1 MSESFYLTTPI
12 YYVNAEPHLGHAY
25 TTILADV
32 ATRFHRLCGVES
44 RLQTGTDEHGEKIA
58 QAAEK
63 EGIAPKEFTDRI
75 SGRFQNTWPLLNI
88 KPDNFIRT
96 TQPAHVKVVQSILQ
110 KVYDAGDIEFRKY
123 KGNYCVGCERFLTDH
138 ELVDGK
144 CPDHGTEPE
153 PREED
158 NYFFRMTSYTEALKK
173 HLEEKPDFIRPE
185 RYKNEVLSILDQG
198 LDDLCISRPKTRL
211 SWGIELPFDD
221 KFVTYV
227 WFDALINYLTGL
239 DWPDGGLF
247 QKFWAGDGAHPN
259 HLVAKDIL
267 KPHGIYWPTMLM
279 AMAKAEGRDP
289 DYYLYDHLN
298 VHGFWKIKADPA
310 EEGEG
315 SKMSKSLG
323 NVVRPDAMVEKYGA
337 DPFRYFLVREMS
349 FGLDAAFSLEL
360 LENRYN
366 SDLANDLGNLF
377 SRVLNMLERYRA
389 GVVPKAY
396 PEVVDEWLRQF
407 PAEEGSQGSQVYSTA
422 AHGPALAP
430 FETVV
435 YYKTQM
441 EGFSF
446 HTALAA
452 VWDLIDAANKFVVRH
467 EPWALAKDPE
477 KARELDHVMYLLCQR
492 LADLAV
498 MIQPVMPGV
507 AEQMA
512 SILGLDE
519 IKPGMLQS
527 IIDENPL
534 LLPGTKIGEPGQLFP
549 RLETKKVKAKSKKQ
563 EAKSQKPQQ
572 KKKEKKLPEGVIAI
586 EDFAKVQLR
595 LGKVLEAAPVEGADK
610 LMKLK
615 VDLGEDEP
623 RQIVAGIAQH
633 YKPDELMGRQV
644 VVVANLKPAKL
655 RGQISQ
661 GMVLA
666 CVSDD
671 AVRVVSPD
679 GEMPPGSVIR

>member
-32 ATRFHRLCGVES
+32 ATRFHRLMGIES

-63 EGIAPKEFTDRI
+63 EGIEPKAFTDRI
-75 SGRFQNTWPLLNI
+75 SARFQNTWPLLNI

-96 TQPAHVKVVQSILQ
+96 TDPSHVKVVQDILQ
-110 KVYDAGDIEFRKY
+110 KVYDAGDIYFAKY
-123 KGNYCVGCERFLTDH
+123 GGHYCVGCERFLTEH

-153 PREED
+153 LREED
-158 NYFFRMTSYTEALKK
+158 NYFFRMTSYTEALKN
-173 HLEEKPDFIRPE
+173 HIAENPDFIRPE
-185 RYKNEVLSILDQG
+185 RYRNEVLSILDQG
-198 LDDLCISRPKTRL
+198 LEDLCISRPKTRL

-239 DWPDGGLF
+239 GWPEGGMF
-247 QKFWAGDGAHPN
+247 EKFWAGDEAHPN
-259 HLVAKDIL
+259 HLTAKDIL

-279 AMAKAEGRDP
+279 ALAKAEGRDIG
-289 DYYLYDHLN
+289 YYLYEHLN
-298 VHGFWKIKADPA
+298 IHGFWKIKADPA
-310 EEGEG
+310 EDGEG

-377 SRVLNMLERYRA
+377 SRVLNMLQRYRG
-389 GVVPKAY
+389 GVL
-396 PEVVDEWLRQF
+396 PELHEDALTDADTDMIRNGFLGHVKGGSDQ
-407 PAEEGSQGSQVYSTA
+407 PAFIAEMEEFRFQRG
-422 AHGPALAP
+422 L
-430 FETVV
+430 E
-435 YYKTQM
+435 
-441 EGFSF
+441 
-446 HTALAA
+446 A
-452 VWDLIDAANKFVVRH
+452 VWLSMGAANRYIVSR
-467 EPWALAKDPE
+467 EPWVLAKDD
-477 KARELDHVMYLLCQR
+477 ARAAELDNVLHILVQLLASMAH
-492 LADLAV
+492 L
-498 MIQPVMPGV
+498 IWPVMPST
-507 AEQMA
+507 AESMA
-512 SILGLDE
+512 RTMGGELNLPVDWDKLFDLRLW
-519 IKPGMLQS
+519 KPGA
-527 IIDENPL
+527 
-534 LLPGTKIGEPGQLFP
+534 KIGEVEALFP

-563 EAKSQKPQQ
+563 EAKAEKPKQEKK
-572 KKKEKKLPEGVIAI
+572 KKKEKALPEGII
-586 EDFAKVQLR
+586 SIDDFAKVQLR
-595 LGKVLEAAPVEGADK
+595 LGKVLEAGPLKGADK
-610 LMKLK
+610 LLKLK

-623 RQIVAGIAQH
+623 RQIIAGIAQH
-633 YKPDELMGRQV
+633 YKPEELVGQQV

-655 RGQISQ
+655 RGEMSQ

-666 CVSDD
+666 CVGGDS
-671 AVRVVSPD
+671 VRVVSPD
-679 GEMPPGSVIR
+679 TEMPPGSVVR